1 MKLISATFCLAAM
14 CAAGLAAQ
22 STETKTKTKVEV
34 KDGKE
39 MTISGCVERNPGGG
53 YMLTDA
59 NGATHYALVGDQD
72 FAKHVG
78 HRVEISGKAADR
90 GKGKVKVNTKVKTEV
105 EHGNDRE
112 AEATTETKGDNLGG
126 MSYFGVKSLKMIS
139 SSCL

>member
-22 STETKTKTKVEV
+22 SSETRSKTKVEV
-34 KDGKE
+34 KDGRE
-39 MTISGCVERNPGGG
+39 ITVSGCVERHPGGG

-59 NGATHYALVGDQD
+59 NSATRYALIGDED

-78 HRVEISGKAADR
+78 QRVEIRGKAADR
-90 GKGKVKVNTKVKTEV
+90 GKGKVKINTKVKTDV
-105 EHGNDRE
+105 EHGKDRE
-112 AEATTETKGDNLGG
+112 TEATTEAKGDLGG
-126 MSYFGVKSLKMIS
+126 LSYLGVKSLKMIS